1 MRFAALTPAL
11 SHGERENDGAFI
23 CIEREN
29 DSAFIC
35 MEKEN
40 GREII
45 CLRLMLPFVKVTKP
59 AK

>member
-1 MRFAALTPAL
+1 VRFAALTPAL
-11 SHGERENDGAFI
+11 SHGEREKDGAFI
-23 CIEREN
+23 CREREK
-29 DSAFIC
+29 DGAFIC

-45 CLRLMLPFVKVTKP
+45 CMRVMLPFVKVTKP